1 MPKARAKAG
10 SSSNLTNIMTEEQK
24 TTQPKADDTQSD
36 TQPVEAKTE
45 QKPVVAEKAPD
56 AEPKATEQ
64 KSEERASDAKEAKP
78 EAPADRPNRPFREGQ
93 RFGNRGGG
101 GGRGGRGGGGRGGR
115 GRDRRGPRADVPAES
130 DYEEKNL
137 EVSRVT
143 RVTKG
148 GKRMRFRVLAV
159 IGNHNGRVGFGLAK
173 GLDVMSAMNK
183 ANAQARKSLITVPI
197 INDTIPH
204 PVTIKEG
211 AARIILKPVP
221 KGTGVKAGGSL
232 RAVLELAGV
241 PNVSAKIL
249 GTSNKVSNVRAIF
262 KALSS
267 FRVPEGAITTPSA
280 KTPTVV
286 ESAPEKKA
294 PVRKVVPKKQP
305 IKAAQEAKS

>member
-1 MPKARAKAG
+1 
-10 SSSNLTNIMTEEQK
+10 MTEEQK

-45 QKPVVAEKAPD
+45 QKPVAEKAPD
-56 AEPKATEQ
+56 AESKATEPKATEQ
-64 KSEERASDAKEAKP
+64 KSEEKASDAKTEKP
-78 EAPADRPNRPFREGQ
+78 EAPTDRPNRPFHEGQ

-101 GGRGGRGGGGRGGR
+101 RGGRSGGGRGGR

-267 FRVPEGAITTPSA
+267 FRVPEGVVTTPSA

-286 ESAPEKKA
+286 AGVPEKKA
-294 PVRKVVPKKQP
+294 PTRTVAPKKQP
-305 IKAAQEAKS
+305 VKAAQEAKS